1 MKLGDY
7 VHTSRN
13 FGYAKFGLKYP
24 DGSKPSTN
32 IGGILGEATG
42 AIKKEHD
49 AIRAEARTGKIGPSD
64 NKLKEIEATFDYL
77 YNGSQAKD
85 DSKKIYEQMGVAWKE
100 YIDKAMD
107 EYVSKFYEGL
117 SFDNG
122 VLHSAGVSTDTLKSF
137 EDIFSQDSG
146 NEGLQT
152 AISQARSIL
161 KGSKVGQGA
170 SIKLS
175 SIEGRL
181 AGMN

>member
-7 VHTSRN
+7 IHTSRN

-64 NKLKEIEATFDYL
+64 NQIKEIEATFDYL

-122 VLHSAGVSTDTLKSF
+122 VLHSAGVSAKTLNSF

-146 NEGLQT
+146 NDDV
-152 AISQARSIL
+152 ISQARSIL

-175 SIEGRL
+175 SIKGRL
-181 AGMN
+181 DGMN